1 MCDHCHSFTRLGTTY
16 AISFLLSLSTFCPPN
31 NSSPQLLQDSCHLI
45 SQCSPL
51 PQDFSAPQPAIYRA
65 NSSCV
70 RLRRNSSYHLCW
82 VADDE
87 VVPTEG
93 GQDATHNGL
102 PPPGGAL
109 NRDFSGTA
117 TTRANKCLLTS
128 H

>member
-1 MCDHCHSFTRLGTTY
+1 MCDHCHSFTRLRTTY

-70 RLRRNSSYHLCW
+70 RLRRNSSFICLSDIEKKIIRLFNQFFSDSQKDRCSDTHRIQENPFFENDQLMG
-82 VADDE
+82 E
-87 VVPTEG
+87 VS
-93 GQDATHNGL
+93 Q
-102 PPPGGAL
+102 
-109 NRDFSGTA
+109 
-117 TTRANKCLLTS
+117 
-128 H
+128 